1 MAVAHYLEALDWQ
14 REVIKVQ
21 AILGG
26 KYPHPQTYLVGGVA
40 MPVDMNQTASI
51 NPAKITQLRNLAAK
65 ALAFVTQVYIPDLMA
80 IASYYPDWAALGAGP
95 GNYLSYGDFP
105 VDSKGG
111 LGSNYL
117 PSGIVFDRM
126 IDAPVQLVDQ
136 NRIREHVARS
146 RYSYPGGDGTALH
159 PSQGVTQPSYT
170 GPAMPYDFLDTD
182 GKYSWLK
189 APRYDD
195 RVMEVGP
202 LARMLVA
209 YAAGH
214 QRVRELVNAT
224 LAGLGLPAGALFST
238 LGRVAARG
246 IETQV
251 LAEQFDAW
259 VMQLDA
265 NMRSGNLAIHDNS
278 RWDPTTWPA
287 QATGW
292 GSTEAP
298 GGSLAHWVSIENGK
312 VADYQAVVA
321 TTWNGSPRDAADQPG
336 AWEQALIGTPVADP
350 ARPVE
355 ILRTVHPFDPCMAC
369 WVHLMDANGQEMMQI
384 RVVE

>member
-1 MAVAHYLEALDWQ
+1 
-14 REVIKVQ
+14 
-21 AILGG
+21 
-26 KYPHPQTYLVGGVA
+26 
-40 MPVDMNQTASI
+40 
-51 NPAKITQLRNLAAK
+51 
-65 ALAFVTQVYIPDLMA
+65 
-80 IASYYPDWAALGAGP
+80 
-95 GNYLSYGDFP
+95 
-105 VDSKGG
+105 
-111 LGSNYL
+111 
-117 PSGIVFDRM
+117 
-126 IDAPVQLVDQ
+126 
-136 NRIREHVARS
+136 
-146 RYSYPGGDGTALH
+146 
-159 PSQGVTQPSYT
+159 
-170 GPAMPYDFLDTD
+170 
-182 GKYSWLK
+182 
-189 APRYDD
+189 
-195 RVMEVGP
+195 VMEVGP

-287 QATGW
+287 QATAW